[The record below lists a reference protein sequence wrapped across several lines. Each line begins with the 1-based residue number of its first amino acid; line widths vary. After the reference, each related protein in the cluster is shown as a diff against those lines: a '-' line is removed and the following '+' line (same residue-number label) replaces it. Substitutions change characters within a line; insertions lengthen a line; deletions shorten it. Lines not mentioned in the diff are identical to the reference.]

1 MGRPFKCPYC
11 KSERTVSKG
20 TRVTKS
26 LGPRRLRRCK
36 ACGRKF
42 TPKHQKARVA
52 GSHKPKG
59 PLRRDPTVAKS
70 SDASPSRPA
79 DEWWKLNE
87 EAEAPQPADE
97 AQPDS
102 RL

>member
-1 MGRPFKCPYC
+1 M
-11 KSERTVSKG
+11 
-20 TRVTKS
+20 TKS

-42 TPKHQKARVA
+42 TPKHQKSHAA
-52 GSHKPKG
+52 GSHEPKSPVG
-59 PLRRDPTVAKS
+59 RDSTAAEPS
-70 SDASPSRPA
+70 GASPSSAA

-97 AQPDS
+97 PGPDL